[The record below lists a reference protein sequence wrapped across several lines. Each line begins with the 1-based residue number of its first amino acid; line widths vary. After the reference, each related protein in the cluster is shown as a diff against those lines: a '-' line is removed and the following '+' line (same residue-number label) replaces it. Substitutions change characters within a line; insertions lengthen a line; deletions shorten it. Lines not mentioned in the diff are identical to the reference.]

1 MTQPADLL
9 MEFALSLLVPFLTT
23 GSLTDPA
30 LARRAAAETIAAY
43 KAAGQDQLV
52 TIAQLVAFALA
63 SLDNLRLS
71 MPPDLSLSMKLKL
84 RGTANALNR
93 ASQHATATLDRQRRD
108 ITSPERDETE
118 ILASLE
124 AAKIVVQQ
132 ALAAHPP
139 APIATPNHPP
149 ATPALANPIR
159 IPDAAETQ
167 RKKIHALAT
176 DRHIDC
182 AWASAMTDVGAE
194 YTAELPHLTPAQRQ
208 THLARIGALSEISTM
223 LGRGEAPP
231 LKARLLGSTTL
242 RG

>member
-1 MTQPADLL
+1 MTESADLL

-43 KAAGQDQLV
+43 QAAGQDQLV

-93 ASQHATATLDRQRRD
+93 SSQRATATLDRQRRD
-108 ITSPERDETE
+108 ITPPERDETE

-124 AAKIVVQQ
+124 AAKTVVQQ
-132 ALAAHPP
+132 ALAAHPSEP
-139 APIATPNHPP
+139 TATPNHPP
-149 ATPALANPIR
+149 ATPTSPKRNGSKSTPPTARPIS
-159 IPDAAETQ
+159 P
-167 RKKIHALAT
+167 
-176 DRHIDC
+176 
-182 AWASAMTDVGAE
+182 G
-194 YTAELPHLTPAQRQ
+194 PAR
-208 THLARIGALSEISTM
+208 
-223 LGRGEAPP
+223 
-231 LKARLLGSTTL
+231 
-242 RG
+242 